1 MKERKKKRKEERK
14 EGRKKERKK
23 EKYKV
28 RTLCLGN
35 FMTSTKQSAIK
46 TRTDSLISKAVKGLC
61 V

>member
-1 MKERKKKRKEERK
+1 MKEERK
-14 EGRKKERKK
+14 EERKKERKK